1 MFEIENPQPD
11 RITFDRNGLPH
22 LPEGGMEAH
31 IRSIVAFCE
40 NMMPFTPLRLK
51 TAGLRLWS
59 HYDNVQNGGI
69 L

>member
-11 RITFDRNGLPH
+11 RITFGRNGLPR
-22 LPEGGMEAH
+22 LPESGMEAH

-40 NMMPFTPLRLK
+40 EYDAFYSFT
-51 TAGLRLWS
+51 S
-59 HYDNVQNGGI
+59 ENGWFKVVVT